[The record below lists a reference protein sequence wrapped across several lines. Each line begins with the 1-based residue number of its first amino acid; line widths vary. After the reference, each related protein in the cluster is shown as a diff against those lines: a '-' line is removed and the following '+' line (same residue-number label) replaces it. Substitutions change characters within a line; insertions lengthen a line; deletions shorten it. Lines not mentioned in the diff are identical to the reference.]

1 MEIWGQILLVTI
13 PALIVLFVAYFLI
26 KFHFDALQKKE
37 VEPAMRMENPGTA
50 QFINYQAYER
60 LVLYLERINPSNMV
74 LRMHKAGMS
83 AKMLEADMVK
93 SIRTEYEH
101 NLSQQIYFSDEI
113 WKLISTAKE
122 ETIQIIGLGSKK
134 VSEKASA
141 VELSKILIKLSS
153 QVEELPHDVAI
164 KYLKQ
169 ELREKA
175 ITNS

>member
-1 MEIWGQILLVTI
+1 
-13 PALIVLFVAYFLI
+13 LI
-26 KFHFDALQKKE
+26 KFQFDVNSKIQSSNQVK
-37 VEPAMRMENPGTA
+37 VENPGTA
-50 QFINYQAYER
+50 QFVNYQAYER

-122 ETIQIIGLGSKK
+122 ETIQIIGLGSKQIE
-134 VSEKASA
+134 EKASA
-141 VELSKILIKLSS
+141 VELSKILIKLSAEV
-153 QVEELPHDVAI
+153 QELPHDVAI

-169 ELREKA
+169 ELREK
-175 ITNS
+175 TESNS

>member
-1 MEIWGQILLVTI
+1 MVTL
-13 PALIVLFVAYFLI
+13 PALIVLFVSFFLV
-26 KFHFDALQKKE
+26 KFQFDINTKIQHLTSK
-37 VEPAMRMENPGTA
+37 MEHPGTA
-50 QFINYQAYER
+50 QFVNYQAYER
-60 LVLYLERINPSNMV
+60 LVLYLERIDPSNMV

-122 ETIQIIGLGSKK
+122 ETIQIIGLGSKQ
-134 VSEKASA
+134 VPEKASA
-141 VELSKILIKLSS
+141 VELSKILIKLSTE
-153 QVEELPHDVAI
+153 VNELPHNVAI

-169 ELREKA
+169 ELREK
-175 ITNS
+175 TV

>member
-1 MEIWGQILLVTI
+1 MEIWGQILLVTL
-13 PALIVLFVAYFLI
+13 PALIVLFVSFFMVKFQFDINTKI
-26 KFHFDALQKKE
+26 KNLAATKTEQ
-37 VEPAMRMENPGTA
+37 PGTS
-50 QFINYQAYER
+50 QFVNYQAYER
-60 LVLYLERINPSNMV
+60 LVLYLERIDPSNMV

-122 ETIQIIGLGSKK
+122 ETIQIIGLGSKQ
-134 VSEKASA
+134 VTEKASA
-141 VELSKILIKLSS
+141 VELSKILIKLSA
-153 QVEELPHDVAI
+153 ELNELPHNVAI

-169 ELREKA
+169 ELREK
-175 ITNS
+175 TD